1 MGWQDLVKNLKELD
15 DMAAEVGWQ
24 GNVRYTDGTPVSAV
38 ARWQDKGN
46 SRLGIPPTGF
56 VRSTINENKAEWSRL
71 AGLGAKAVAVGTRS
85 PHQVLDAL
93 GQLAA
98 GEIRAKIASFGD
110 YPSSD
115 PVIQRR
121 RRLGRNT
128 QKKLVDTGLM
138 VTSCTSTVKKV

>member
-1 MGWQDLVKNLKELD
+1 MGWKDLVVNLKALD
-15 DMAAEVGWQ
+15 NMAAEVGWQ
-24 GNVRYTDGTPVSAV
+24 GNVRYEDGTPVAAV

-46 SRLGIPPTGF
+46 SRLGIPPSGF
-56 VRSTINENKAEWSRL
+56 VKSTINENKAEWSRL

-85 PHQVLDAL
+85 PEQVLDAL
-93 GQLAA
+93 GQLAS